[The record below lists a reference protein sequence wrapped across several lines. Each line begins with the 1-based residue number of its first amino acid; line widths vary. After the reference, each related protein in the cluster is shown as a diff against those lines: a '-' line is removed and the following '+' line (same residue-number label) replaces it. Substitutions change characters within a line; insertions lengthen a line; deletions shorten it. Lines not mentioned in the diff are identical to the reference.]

1 MVTLLMRC
9 VFILELMME
18 NIKTY
23 EELSKLT
30 SFIDRFKYLKL
41 SGKVGED
48 TFGYSRYL
56 NQAFYGNSAE
66 WQRVRNEAIIR
77 DLGCDLGI
85 EGLDIRGPIFVHH
98 INPITKKDIYQRSE
112 KLLDLNNL
120 ICCSFKTHNAIH
132 YGDASLLIDE
142 PVSRAPNDTCP
153 WRQ

>member
-66 WQRVRNEAIIR
+66 WHVTVTIK
-77 DLGCDLGI
+77 
-85 EGLDIRGPIFVHH
+85 P
-98 INPITKKDIYQRSE
+98 
-112 KLLDLNNL
+112 
-120 ICCSFKTHNAIH
+120 
-132 YGDASLLIDE
+132 
-142 PVSRAPNDTCP
+142 
-153 WRQ
+153 

>member
-1 MVTLLMRC
+1 MITTRN
-9 VFILELMME
+9 IRTYTELCK
-18 NIKTY
+18 IKTFD
-23 EELSKLT
+23 E
-30 SFIDRFKYLKL
+30 RFKYLQL
-41 SGKVGED
+41 NGSVGVD
-48 TFGYSRYL
+48 TFGFDRYL
-56 NQAFYGNSAE
+56 NQSFYRSRE
-66 WQRVRNEAIIR
+66 WKKIRDAIILR
-77 DLGCDLGI
+77 DNGCDLGI